1 MTQGFPQYAV
11 LRCPDCGTEL
21 SPALLSCPHCRRL
34 VHGER
39 LNRLAAWAKQAT
51 AAGDLAG
58 ALGAWREALELLPP
72 DSKQFATV
80 MATVSA
86 LSREVDARDLKPM
99 SRPGPAGPAGP
110 AGPVGPVGLS
120 SPAPSSPAEQKH
132 AKRGAASAAGAIGAA
147 VVFLLTK
154 AKLLL
159 FGLTK
164 ASTFF
169 SMLLSIGAYWA
180 IYGWKFA
187 LGLVLSIYVHE
198 MGHVAML
205 RRFGMRATA
214 PMFIPGLG
222 ALIRLQQH
230 PANPIEDARI
240 GLAGPIW
247 GLGAA
252 LICSAVW
259 LATRWPAW
267 LAIASVGAWVN
278 LFNLLPV
285 WQLDGGRG
293 FRALSKPQRWI
304 VVATMAAMYFLTHE
318 GLLIALL
325 AFGILRIFSDIERVP
340 PEGDKRTLY
349 EFVFLVIT
357 LSLLAWMRVPTGAL

>member
-1 MTQGFPQYAV
+1 MTQILSYSVP
-11 LRCPDCGTEL
+11 LICPDCGTEL
-21 SPALLSCPHCRRL
+21 SPALLSCPVCRRL
-34 VHGER
+34 VHGD
-39 LNRLAAWAKQAT
+39 RLAALAADAKQAS
-51 AAGDLAG
+51 AAGDVTG
-58 ALGAWREALELLPP
+58 ALTAWREALELLPR
-72 DSKQFATV
+72 DSKQYAVVTATV
-80 MATVSA
+80 AA
-86 LSREVDARDLKPM
+86 LAREADARGL
-99 SRPGPAGPAGP
+99 RPAPRPAPAPTAGRGPAG
-110 AGPVGPVGLS
+110 V
-120 SPAPSSPAEQKH
+120 SPQSKDAT
-132 AKRGAASAAGAIGAA
+132 KRGAAGAAGAIGAA

-164 ASTFF
+164 AGTFF
-169 SMLLSIGAYWA
+169 SMLLSIGAYWVA
-180 IYGWKFA
+180 FGWKFA

-230 PANPIEDARI
+230 PTNPIEDARI
-240 GLAGPIW
+240 GLAGPTW

-252 LICSAVW
+252 VVCYVVF
-259 LATRWPAW
+259 LATGWPAW
-267 LAIASVGAWVN
+267 GAIASVGAWVN

-293 FRALSKPQRWI
+293 FRALSKAQRWL
-304 VVATMAAMYFLTHE
+304 VVAAMGGMYFLTHE

-325 AFGILRIFSDIERVP
+325 GFGILRIFSDVERIP

-349 EFVFLVIT
+349 EFLFLLVT
-357 LSLLAWMRVPTGAL
+357 LSLLAWMRVPVGAL

>member
-1 MTQGFPQYAV
+1 MTQAYPQHV
-11 LRCPDCGTEL
+11 PLRCPDCGTEL
-21 SPALLSCPHCRRL
+21 SPALLSCPHCGRL
-34 VHGER
+34 IHSER
-39 LNRLAAWAKQAT
+39 LNQLAAAAKQA
-51 AAGDLAG
+51 ASGGDVTG
-58 ALGAWREALELLPP
+58 ALTAWREAMELLPP
-72 DSKQFATV
+72 ESKQYAAV
-80 MATVSA
+80 GAAVAA
-86 LSREVDARDLKPM
+86 LTREADARGLKPAPAAPA
-99 SRPGPAGPAGP
+99 PGSPAGRHG
-110 AGPVGPVGLS
+110 S
-120 SPAPSSPAEQKH
+120 
-132 AKRGAASAAGAIGAA
+132 KRGAASAAGAIGAA
-147 VVFLLTK
+147 AIFLITK

-180 IYGWKFA
+180 VYGWKVA

-205 RRFGMRATA
+205 RRYGMRATA
-214 PMFIPGLG
+214 PMFVPGLG

-230 PANPIEDARI
+230 PTNPVEDARI

-252 LICSAVW
+252 VACYGVW
-259 LATRWPAW
+259 LASGWPAW
-267 LAIASVGAWVN
+267 GAIASVGAWVN

-293 FRALSKPQRWI
+293 FRALSKPQRWA
-304 VVATMAAMYFLTHE
+304 VVGTMGGLYFLTHD

-325 AFGILRIFSDIERVP
+325 GFGILRIFSDVERVP
-340 PEGDKRTLY
+340 EKGDKRTLY
-349 EFVFLVIT
+349 EFIFLLIT
-357 LSLLAWMRVPTGAL
+357 LSLLAWARVPVGAL